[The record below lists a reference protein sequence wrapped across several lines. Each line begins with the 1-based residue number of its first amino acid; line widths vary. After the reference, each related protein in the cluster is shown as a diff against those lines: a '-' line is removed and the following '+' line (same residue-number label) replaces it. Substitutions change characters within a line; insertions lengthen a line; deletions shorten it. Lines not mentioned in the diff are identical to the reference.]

1 MEKNK
6 IGPIALWVLLLV
18 VVVLWALLYN
28 TKSKMSETLES
39 KNAELDYIKD
49 QTCFAKWEE
58 VTRIK
63 AEHDTTID
71 SLRDDYK
78 AKWEAEFQEKWKGKK
93 WEVAKIEQKIKDK
106 EDHVLSLEEQS
117 RKIRT
122 EIAQCDNPKQSTGEQ
137 KDITTGN
144 DMLEET
150 QPIQEDTGDWK
161 TQE

>member
-6 IGPIALWVLLLV
+6 IWPIALWILLLIV
-18 VVVLWALLYN
+18 VTLWALLYN
-28 TKSKMSETLES
+28 TKSKMSDTINS
-39 KNAELDYIKD
+39 KDAELEYIKD
-49 QTCFAKWEE
+49 QTCFNKWEE

-71 SLRDDYK
+71 SLRNDYK
-78 AKWEAEFQEKWKGKK
+78 DKWEAEYEERWGNKNWVLVK
-93 WEVAKIEQKIKDK
+93 AEQKIADK
-106 EDHVLSLEEQS
+106 ETHVLSLEQES

-122 EIAQCDNPKQSTGEQ
+122 EIAQCDKPKQSTGEQ
-137 KDITTGN
+137 KEITKSD

-150 QPIQEDTGDWK
+150 QPIQESGDWK